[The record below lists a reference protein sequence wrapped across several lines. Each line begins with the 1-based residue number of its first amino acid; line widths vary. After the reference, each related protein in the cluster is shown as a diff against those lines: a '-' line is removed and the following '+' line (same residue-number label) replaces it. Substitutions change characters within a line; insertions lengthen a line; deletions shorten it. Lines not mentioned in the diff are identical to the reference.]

1 MSDVKQTLSHEID
14 PDTTSAI
21 GSQGQYKCL
30 IRVVGLCSS
39 YTQDA
44 FRIQMF
50 EQAKV
55 CKVTFIIVI
64 VYFGF
69 FLLPQLLLKSYTR
82 ALSK

>member
-14 PDTTSAI
+14 PETTSAI

-55 CKVTFIIVI
+55 CKVIVI